1 MNLINAW
8 FISMKRSL
16 SDITPVPSSHKV
28 GMKRVL
34 LAAEE
39 SGCGIT
45 QIAVTDLKA
54 GEVAEAHVHEDMME
68 GFYVMSGELD
78 MVLDGEVVHCK
89 EGDFVWLGCGVRH
102 ELHAKT
108 DVRMMTIGCL
118 AENAEKE

>member
-1 MNLINAW
+1 
-8 FISMKRSL
+8 MKSLAENIGRSL
-16 SDITPVPSSHKV
+16 SDISPVPSSHKV

-39 SGCGIT
+39 SGCAIT

-68 GFYVMSGELD
+68 GFYVMSGSLD
-78 MVLDGEVVHCK
+78 ITLDGETLNCG
-89 EGDFVWLGCGVRH
+89 EEDFVWVRCGVRH
-102 ELHAKT
+102 EVRAVT

-118 AENAEKE
+118 IA